1 MHKILY
7 VVIATAL
14 ALLIGQTN
22 SVIAQSLGLTPATM
36 EATVKRGGSYINA
49 FTLSNGTNARL
60 RVRCSVSDYW
70 YDENNQRITGR
81 AGTLPHSASLWVQ
94 FTPAEIIIEPR
105 SSGTVNALI
114 TVPPGAS
121 GGYYT
126 VPIFET
132 EPADIST
139 PEAGTAQANIR
150 VRLEGLL
157 LLTTDVATEYSVE
170 VMAGQITAPTTASPL
185 EMSLDVR
192 NRGTSHARVHGVFAL
207 LDASGKLAGR
217 GKIDEKRYM
226 PGQRKT
232 YQTVWAGEL
241 APGSYTALIT
251 LSYDRAGMA
260 PATLVHEIPFA
271 AGASTTAR
279 HLP

>member
-1 MHKILY
+1 
-7 VVIATAL
+7 
-14 ALLIGQTN
+14 
-22 SVIAQSLGLTPATM
+22 
-36 EATVKRGGSYINA
+36 
-49 FTLSNGTNARL
+49 
-60 RVRCSVSDYW
+60 
-70 YDENNQRITGR
+70 
-81 AGTLPHSASLWVQ
+81 VQ
-94 FTPAEIIIEPR
+94 FAPSEIIIEPH
-105 SSGTVNALI
+105 SSGTVNAMI

-132 EPADIST
+132 EPADVST
-139 PEAGTAQANIR
+139 PAPGTAQANIR

-157 LLTTDVATEYSVE
+157 LLTTDIATEYSVE
-170 VMAGQITAPTTASPL
+170 VMAARVTAPTSASPL

-226 PGQRKT
+226 PGQRKLHKT
-232 YQTVWAGEL
+232 NWAGEL
-241 APGSYTALIT
+241 APGSYTALVT

-271 AGASTTAR
+271 VVASIAAQP
-279 HLP
+279 LP